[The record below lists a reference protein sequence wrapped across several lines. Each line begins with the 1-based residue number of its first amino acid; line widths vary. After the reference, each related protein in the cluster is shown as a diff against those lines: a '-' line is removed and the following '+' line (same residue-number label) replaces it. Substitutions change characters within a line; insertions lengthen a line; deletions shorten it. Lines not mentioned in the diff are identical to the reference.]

1 MSRRNGN
8 WLIKTLNAL
17 VYISLFSLGC
27 FFIYQGNAVQRV
39 QEKKTN
45 NAEHPEVAA
54 EMPTI
59 VTWPEPV
66 NWSTNLLF
74 GENYTI
80 VFESSGKETILK
92 EGFNKHSTGIVHMKI
107 KYNLW
112 WVRMFRITPM
122 NFSSIPHY
130 FSLKY
135 QFKNNLNAEYNV
147 SKIGIKLTSSNNSHC
162 GYGLKYLDGD
172 VKHIHVKP
180 WEEVALKI
188 YPRKYVSSPDIEKCR
203 DKPFNEVVLKSVA
216 EYMRNKCIKV
226 CRPWSYWTCTNDKEV
241 MQIPICKNEKER
253 ECFGNALRKAEN
265 RTLSKPCTKLQY
277 KVEKNLFSKT
287 DGPNTVK

>member
-1 MSRRNGN
+1 
-8 WLIKTLNAL
+8 
-17 VYISLFSLGC
+17 
-27 FFIYQGNAVQRV
+27 
-39 QEKKTN
+39 
-45 NAEHPEVAA
+45 
-54 EMPTI
+54 MPTI

-66 NWSTNLLF
+66 NWSTKLLF

-80 VFESSGKETILK
+80 VFESRGKETILK
-92 EGFNKHSTGIVHMKI
+92 GGFNEHSTGIVNMKI

-130 FSLKY
+130 FTLKY

-162 GYGLKYLDGD
+162 ECGYGLKYLDGD

-180 WEEVALKI
+180 WEEMVLKI
-188 YPRKYVSSPDIEKCR
+188 YPKKYVSSPDIEKCQ

-216 EYMRNKCIKV
+216 KY
-226 CRPWSYWTCTNDKEV
+226 S
-241 MQIPICKNEKER
+241 
-253 ECFGNALRKAEN
+253 
-265 RTLSKPCTKLQY
+265 
-277 KVEKNLFSKT
+277 
-287 DGPNTVK
+287 

>member
-27 FFIYQGNAVQRV
+27 FFIYQGNVVQRF

-45 NAEHPEVAA
+45 NAEHTEVAA

-66 NWSTNLLF
+66 NWSTKLLF

-92 EGFNKHSTGIVHMKI
+92 EGFNKHSTAIVHMKI
-107 KYNLW
+107 KYNRW

-130 FSLKY
+130 FTLKY

-162 GYGLKYLDGD
+162 ECGYGLKYLDGD

-180 WEEVALKI
+180 W
-188 YPRKYVSSPDIEKCR
+188 
-203 DKPFNEVVLKSVA
+203 
-216 EYMRNKCIKV
+216 
-226 CRPWSYWTCTNDKEV
+226 
-241 MQIPICKNEKER
+241 
-253 ECFGNALRKAEN
+253 
-265 RTLSKPCTKLQY
+265 
-277 KVEKNLFSKT
+277 
-287 DGPNTVK
+287 